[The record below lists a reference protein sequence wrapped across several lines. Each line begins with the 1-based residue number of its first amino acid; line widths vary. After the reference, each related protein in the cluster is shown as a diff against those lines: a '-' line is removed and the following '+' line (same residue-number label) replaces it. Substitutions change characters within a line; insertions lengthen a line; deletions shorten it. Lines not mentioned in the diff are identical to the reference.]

1 MKLTRSAARLL
12 SAVMAFVMLFALAA
26 PASAEGDAV
35 SVEVV
40 LAAEGMEASG
50 KIAISPEMVVSIG
63 AQLLLNGECFA
74 DMTGYAGPEAVVLES
89 SFLSKAYGVALADLA
104 ENLKGS
110 IFAPDS
116 GSQFALDEDSYNSL
130 LEILS
135 GEFLSVSG
143 ETTVAAVSGEN
154 AGVLT
159 DAFSV
164 LGEAVGQAANDI
176 SDKLAMESAPAVV
189 NINGE
194 DVDVTR
200 MRVAMSTEAIISFYD
215 ELLDALESNT
225 DLQGAVATI
234 VDAFSTLAADYT
246 STSGEEGDA
255 VPSGE
260 ETVRMILENL
270 DDVKQSLADAL
281 NEAAVSVAFTVCL
294 AGEEQLPVELTAEI
308 TSGEQTV
315 SGTFTMSPTIDF
327 IRLEA
332 VDSDGSVT
340 AVQFDITENS
350 DAALDFHVGSY
361 KGETELLSLNY
372 RQDKAEQT
380 FEVTLAQAAGYD
392 EETETFSGTVSTS
405 VSGYY
410 AVTDTLLALT
420 IDKVDGQEFGGTLTL
435 NIRTDDTVTL
445 PSFTEVTKL
454 KEAEFADVIQALSDG
469 FDSLNALF
477 GGAVDPDA
485 A

>member
-1 MKLTRSAARLL
+1 MKLTHSAARLL
-12 SAVMAFVMLFALAA
+12 AAVMAFVMLFALAA

-40 LAAEGMEASG
+40 LDAEGMEASG
-50 KIAISPEMVVSIG
+50 KIAVSPEMVMSIG
-63 AQLLLNGECFA
+63 AQLLLNGENYA
-74 DMTGYAGPEAVVLES
+74 NLTGYAGPEAVVLES
-89 SFLSKAYGVALADLA
+89 SFLSKAYGVALADLT
-104 ENLKGS
+104 ENLKSS

-116 GSQFALDEDSYNSL
+116 GSQFALDEDTYNTL
-130 LEILS
+130 LDVLS
-135 GEFLSVSG
+135 GEAAA
-143 ETTVAAVSGEN
+143 AAVSG
-154 AGVLT
+154 ADTDALA

-164 LGEAVGQAANDI
+164 LAEAVGQAANDVA
-176 SDKLAMESAPAVV
+176 SKLAMESAPAVV

-200 MRVAMSTEAIISFYD
+200 MHVAVSTEAIISLYD
-215 ELLDALESNT
+215 KLLDALEGST

-234 VDAFSTLAADYT
+234 VDAFPTLAVAFT
-246 STSGEEGDA
+246 GGEDGEP

-260 ETVRMILENL
+260 EVVRIVLENL
-270 DDVKQSLADAL
+270 DDVKQSLTDAL
-281 NEAAVSVAFTVCL
+281 NEAAVSSAFTVCL
-294 AGEEQLPVELTAEI
+294 AGEAQLPVELTGEI

-315 SGTFTMSPTIDF
+315 SGTFTMSPAIDF

-350 DAALDFHVGSY
+350 DAALGFHVGSY
-361 KGETELLSLNY
+361 EGETELLSLNY

-380 FEVTLAQAAGYD
+380 FEVALAQAAGYD

-420 IDKVDGQEFGGTLTL
+420 VDKVDGQEFGGTLTL

-445 PSFTEVTKL
+445 PNFTELTKL

>member
-12 SAVMAFVMLFALAA
+12 AAVMAFVMLFALAA

-40 LAAEGMEASG
+40 LASEGMEASG
-50 KIAISPEMVVSIG
+50 KIAVSPEMALSIG
-63 AQLLLNGECFA
+63 AQLLLNGERFA
-74 DMTGYAGPEAVVLES
+74 GLTGYASTEAVVLES
-89 SFLSKAYGVALADLA
+89 SFLSKAYGVALDDLA
-104 ENLKGS
+104 ENLKSS

-116 GSQFALDEDSYNSL
+116 GSQFALDEDTYNTL
-130 LEILS
+130 LDVLS
-135 GEFLSVSG
+135 GEAAA
-143 ETTVAAVSGEN
+143 AAVSG
-154 AGVLT
+154 ADTDALT

-164 LGEAVGQAANDI
+164 LAEAAGQAANDV
-176 SDKLAMESAPAVV
+176 SSKLAMESAPAVV

-200 MRVAMSTEAIISFYD
+200 MRVTVSTEAIISFYG
-215 ELLDALESNT
+215 EMLDALEGST
-225 DLQGAVATI
+225 DLQAALATI
-234 VDAFSTLAADYT
+234 VDAFPTLAVAFT
-246 STSGEEGDA
+246 GGEDGEP

-260 ETVRMILENL
+260 EVVRMILENL

-281 NEAAVSVAFTVCL
+281 NEVATSGTFAVSL
-294 AGEEQLPVELTAEI
+294 AGEEQLPVELTGEI
-308 TSGEQTV
+308 TSDEQTV
-315 SGTFTMSPTIDF
+315 SLTFTMSPAIDF

-332 VDSDGSVT
+332 VDADGSAT

-350 DAALDFHVGSY
+350 DAALGFHVGSY
-361 KGETELLSLNY
+361 KGETELFSLNY

-380 FEVTLAQAAGYD
+380 FEVAIAGASGYN
-392 EETETFSGTVSTS
+392 EEAETFSGTVSTS

-435 NIRTDDTVTL
+435 NIRTDDTVAL
-445 PSFTEVTKL
+445 PDFTELTRL
-454 KEAEFADVIQALSDG
+454 KEAEFADVIQALADG

-477 GGAVDPDA
+477 GGTVDPNA

>member
-12 SAVMAFVMLFALAA
+12 AAVMAFVMLFALAA

-50 KIAISPEMVVSIG
+50 KIAISPEMVLSIG
-63 AQLLLNGECFA
+63 TQLLLNGECYA
-74 DMTGYAGPEAVVLES
+74 GLTGYAGPEAVVLES
-89 SFLSKAYGVALADLA
+89 NFLSKAYGVALADLA

-135 GEFLSVSG
+135 GEFLSG

-164 LGEAVGQAANDI
+164 LGAAVGQAANDI
-176 SDKLAMESAPAVV
+176 SDKLAIESAPAVV

-234 VDAFSTLAADYT
+234 VDAFSTLAAEY
-246 STSGEEGDA
+246 TSGEEGDA

-270 DDVKQSLADAL
+270 DDVKQSLTDAL

-294 AGEEQLPVELTAEI
+294 AGEEQLPVELTGEI

-315 SGTFTMSPTIDF
+315 SGTFTMSPAIDF

-350 DAALDFHVGSY
+350 DAALGFHVGSY
-361 KGETELLSLNY
+361 NGETELLSLNY

-380 FEVTLAQAAGYD
+380 FEVTLAQTAGYD

-445 PSFTEVTKL
+445 PSFTELTKL
-454 KEAEFADVIQALSDG
+454 KEAEFSDVIQALSDG

>member
-12 SAVMAFVMLFALAA
+12 AAVMAFVMLFALAA

-40 LAAEGMEASG
+40 LATEGMEASG
-50 KIAISPEMVVSIG
+50 KIAVSPEMVVSIG
-63 AQLLLNGECFA
+63 ARLLLNGECSA
-74 DMTGYAGPEAVVLES
+74 DLTGYAGPEAVVLES

-130 LEILS
+130 LELLS
-135 GEFLSVSG
+135 GE
-143 ETTVAAVSGEN
+143 TAVAAVSGEN

-200 MRVAMSTEAIISFYD
+200 MHVAVSTEAIISLYD
-215 ELLDALESNT
+215 KLLDALESNA
-225 DLQGAVATI
+225 DLQGAVATV
-234 VDAFSTLAADYT
+234 VDAFPTLAAAF
-246 STSGEEGDA
+246 TSGEDGEPM
-255 VPSGE
+255 PSGQE
-260 ETVRMILENL
+260 VVRMILENL

-281 NEAAVSVAFTVCL
+281 NEAAVSGAFTVCL
-294 AGEEQLPVELTAEI
+294 AGEEQLPVELTGEI

-315 SGTFTMSPTIDF
+315 SGTFTMSPAIDF

-350 DAALDFHVGSY
+350 DAALGFHVGSY

-435 NIRTDDTVTL
+435 NIRTDDIVTL
-445 PSFTEVTKL
+445 PSFTELTKL

-477 GGAVDPDA
+477 GGAVGPDA

>member
-12 SAVMAFVMLFALAA
+12 AAVMAFVMLFALAA

-50 KIAISPEMVVSIG
+50 KIAISPEMVLSIG
-63 AQLLLNGECFA
+63 AQLLLNGECYA
-74 DMTGYAGPEAVVLES
+74 GLTGYAGPEAVVLES
-89 SFLSKAYGVALADLA
+89 NFLNKAYGVALADLA

-176 SDKLAMESAPAVV
+176 SDKLAIESAPAVV

-234 VDAFSTLAADYT
+234 VDAFSTLAAEYT
-246 STSGEEGDA
+246 GGKEGDA

-260 ETVRMILENL
+260 EAVQMILENL
-270 DDVKQSLADAL
+270 DDVKQSLTDAL

-315 SGTFTMSPTIDF
+315 SGTFTMSPAIDF

-332 VDSDGSVT
+332 VDSDGSAT

-350 DAALDFHVGSY
+350 DAALGFHVGSY
-361 KGETELLSLNY
+361 KSETELFSLNY

-445 PSFTEVTKL
+445 PDFTELTKL

-477 GGAVDPDA
+477 GGTVDPDA

>member
-12 SAVMAFVMLFALAA
+12 AAVMAFVMLFALAA

-40 LAAEGMEASG
+40 LATEGMEASG
-50 KIAISPEMVVSIG
+50 KIAVSPEMVVSIG
-63 AQLLLNGECFA
+63 ARLLLNGECSA
-74 DMTGYAGPEAVVLES
+74 DLTGYAGPEAVVLES

-130 LEILS
+130 LELLS
-135 GEFLSVSG
+135 GE
-143 ETTVAAVSGEN
+143 TAVAAVSGEN

-200 MRVAMSTEAIISFYD
+200 MHVAVSTEAIISLYD
-215 ELLDALESNT
+215 KLLDALESNA
-225 DLQGAVATI
+225 DLQGAVATV
-234 VDAFSTLAADYT
+234 VDAFPTLAAAF
-246 STSGEEGDA
+246 TSGEDGEPM
-255 VPSGE
+255 PSGQE
-260 ETVRMILENL
+260 VVRMILENL

-281 NEAAVSVAFTVCL
+281 NEAAVSGAFTVCL
-294 AGEEQLPVELTAEI
+294 AGEEQLPVELTGEI

-315 SGTFTMSPTIDF
+315 SGTFTMSPAIDF

-350 DAALDFHVGSY
+350 DAALGFHVGSY

-445 PSFTEVTKL
+445 PSFTELTKL

-477 GGAVDPDA
+477 GGAVGPDA

>member
-12 SAVMAFVMLFALAA
+12 AAVMAFVMLFALAA

-40 LAAEGMEASG
+40 LATEGMEASG
-50 KIAISPEMVVSIG
+50 KIAVSPEMVVSIG
-63 AQLLLNGECFA
+63 ARLLLNGECSA
-74 DMTGYAGPEAVVLES
+74 DLTGYAGPEAVVLES

-130 LEILS
+130 LELLS
-135 GEFLSVSG
+135 GE
-143 ETTVAAVSGEN
+143 TAVAAVSGEN

-200 MRVAMSTEAIISFYD
+200 MHVAVSTEAIISLYD
-215 ELLDALESNT
+215 KLLDALESNA
-225 DLQGAVATI
+225 DLQGAVATV
-234 VDAFSTLAADYT
+234 VDAFPTLAAAF
-246 STSGEEGDA
+246 TSGEDGELM
-255 VPSGE
+255 PSGQE
-260 ETVRMILENL
+260 VVRMILENL

-281 NEAAVSVAFTVCL
+281 NEAAVSGAFTVCL
-294 AGEEQLPVELTAEI
+294 AGEEQLPVELTGEI

-315 SGTFTMSPTIDF
+315 SGTFTMSPAIDF

-350 DAALDFHVGSY
+350 DAALGFHVGSY

-445 PSFTEVTKL
+445 PSFTELTKL

-477 GGAVDPDA
+477 GGAVGPDA

>member
-12 SAVMAFVMLFALAA
+12 AAVMAFVMLFALAA

-50 KIAISPEMVVSIG
+50 KIAISPEMVLSIG
-63 AQLLLNGECFA
+63 AQLLLNGECYA
-74 DMTGYAGPEAVVLES
+74 GLTGYAGPEAVVLES

-143 ETTVAAVSGEN
+143 ETAVAAVSGEN

-234 VDAFSTLAADYT
+234 VDAFSTLAAEYT

-260 ETVRMILENL
+260 EAVQMILENL
-270 DDVKQSLADAL
+270 DDVKQSLTDAL

-315 SGTFTMSPTIDF
+315 SGTFTMSPAIDF

-350 DAALDFHVGSY
+350 DAALGFHVGSY
-361 KGETELLSLNY
+361 NGETELFSLNY

-380 FEVTLAQAAGYD
+380 FEVTLAEAGYD
-392 EETETFSGTVSTS
+392 VEAETFSGTVSTS

-445 PSFTEVTKL
+445 PSFTELTKL

>member
-89 SFLSKAYGVALADLA
+89 NFLNKAYGMALADLA

-116 GSQFALDEDSYNSL
+116 GSQFALDEESYNSL

-135 GEFLSVSG
+135 GEILSG
-143 ETTVAAVSGEN
+143 ETAVAAVSGEN

-234 VDAFSTLAADYT
+234 VDAFSTLAAEYT
-246 STSGEEGDA
+246 GGKEGDT

-260 ETVRMILENL
+260 EAVQMILENL
-270 DDVKQSLADAL
+270 DDVKQSLTDAL

-315 SGTFTMSPTIDF
+315 SGTFTMSPAIDF

-350 DAALDFHVGSY
+350 DAALGFHVGSY

-380 FEVTLAQAAGYD
+380 FEVTLAQAGYD
-392 EETETFSGTVSTS
+392 VEAETFSGTVSTS

-445 PSFTEVTKL
+445 PSFTELTKL

>member
-12 SAVMAFVMLFALAA
+12 AAVMAFVMLFALAA

-40 LAAEGMEASG
+40 LATEGMEASG
-50 KIAISPEMVVSIG
+50 KIAVSPEMVVSIG
-63 AQLLLNGECFA
+63 ARLLLNGECSA
-74 DMTGYAGPEAVVLES
+74 DLTGYAGPEAVVLES

-116 GSQFALDEDSYNSL
+116 GSQFALDEESYNSL

-135 GEFLSVSG
+135 GEILSG
-143 ETTVAAVSGEN
+143 ETAVAAVSGEN

-234 VDAFSTLAADYT
+234 VDAFSTLAAA
-246 STSGEEGDA
+246 SIFGSRPA
-255 VPSGE
+255 RAIPPR
-260 ETVRMILENL
+260 VRR
-270 DDVKQSLADAL
+270 SR
-281 NEAAVSVAFTVCL
+281 SW
-294 AGEEQLPVELTAEI
+294 GRR
-308 TSGEQTV
+308 
-315 SGTFTMSPTIDF
+315 SPTSS
-327 IRLEA
+327 R
-332 VDSDGSVT
+332 
-340 AVQFDITENS
+340 
-350 DAALDFHVGSY
+350 
-361 KGETELLSLNY
+361 
-372 RQDKAEQT
+372 
-380 FEVTLAQAAGYD
+380 
-392 EETETFSGTVSTS
+392 TS
-405 VSGYY
+405 
-410 AVTDTLLALT
+410 
-420 IDKVDGQEFGGTLTL
+420 
-435 NIRTDDTVTL
+435 
-445 PSFTEVTKL
+445 
-454 KEAEFADVIQALSDG
+454 
-469 FDSLNALF
+469 
-477 GGAVDPDA
+477 
-485 A
+485 